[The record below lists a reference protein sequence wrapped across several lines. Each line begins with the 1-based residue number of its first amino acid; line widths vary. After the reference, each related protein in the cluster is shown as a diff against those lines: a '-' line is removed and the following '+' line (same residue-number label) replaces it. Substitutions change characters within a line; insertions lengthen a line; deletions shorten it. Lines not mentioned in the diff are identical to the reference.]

1 MQANTPDVAEA
12 IVTVLEGNLVKLE
25 TAALRPRFTAGY
37 GQALA
42 DVRDVL
48 VNLPEPP
55 EEPPAR
61 DVAGAIIEELDD
73 LLADLQQALAAAR
86 VGRGVSTSAGAYAAG
101 VRGSLDLARK
111 VRDEAV
117 RP

>member
-61 DVAGAIIEELDD
+61 DVAGAIIEDLDD
-73 LLADLQQALAAAR
+73 LLADLQEGAGAQPFRGSAARFVDGVRAALDAALA
-86 VGRGVSTSAGAYAAG
+86 
-101 VRGSLDLARK
+101 VRNK
-111 VRDEAV
+111 AV